1 MRLHNKLLTVSFG
14 FLLACLPGPVSAQQT
29 APDNS
34 KQNANQSHDKTADKQ
49 PNAQSDRQTAAHV
62 RKAIVADKSLSTYA
76 HNVKVLVVGGQV
88 TLKGPVQSEDEKS
101 KVAADAATVVSADSI
116 SNQLTVK

>member
-1 MRLHNKLLTVSFG
+1 MRLHTRILTISLG

-34 KQNANQSHDKTADKQ
+34 KQNANEPRDRTADKQ
-49 PNAQSDRQTAAHV
+49 PNAQSDLKTAALV

-76 HNVKVLVVGGQV
+76 HNVKVLVVDGRV
-88 TLKGPVQSEDEKS
+88 TLKGPVHSEDEKA
-101 KVAADAATVVSADSI
+101 KVAADAATVVSADAV